1 MPAIARA
8 TLWATR
14 TGSPLRGTATV
25 SAPTTTA
32 SRSAIST
39 TTVASGADAD
49 ARISNHDRGR
59 VTRSPVSVPA
69 AAVTTPTR
77 DDGHHDGCTTTARLP
92 GTQVSA
98 RRAARHSDG
107 TATGRSP
114 TSATASSMAS
124 SAAATTSWSA
134 EASASQH
141 NCLTAP
147 GPASTIAW
155 CELTAGSNPPG

>member
-59 VTRSPVSVPA
+59 VTTSPVSVPA
-69 AAVTTPTR
+69 AAVTTSTR

-98 RRAARHSDG
+98 RSGGAPQRRDRHRALTDQRHRVVYRVQRGGDDRLV
-107 TATGRSP
+107 GRSVCL
-114 TSATASSMAS
+114 AT
-124 SAAATTSWSA
+124 
-134 EASASQH
+134 Q
-141 NCLTAP
+141 LP
-147 GPASTIAW
+147 DR
-155 CELTAGSNPPG
+155 AGSGFDDRAV